1 MGRRWL
7 EATRG
12 AGWGGWAATR
22 EEDAAA
28 RGFFSVVIINIIT
41 TIIIIIIIIIR
52 VTVVV
57 VVVVGITP
65 RTVGVGR
72 RRRLRRRDLHRT
84 QTSKLSGA

>member
-57 VVVVGITP
+57 VVVGITP
-65 RTVGVGR
+65 RTVDVGR
-72 RRRLRRRDLHRT
+72 RRRFRRRNLHQT